1 MDRKE
6 TRELD
11 LLGNMKFVYL
21 MFFLCVCLC
30 SYGQSYKDVYI
41 KGIYLSSF
49 KKGEIIEMYENEKKR
64 VSGQNHSIAIDFS
77 SVSFFIPLQIE
88 KKRINYDNIPNEES
102 VFLSSCNDSLF
113 IIPSY
118 KDIDFLIERNLL
130 TYKTMD
136 ECCILSNAMK
146 FSPYYVIDSNNDKLF
161 RSVYIEG
168 YFRCYDIHNIEEKW
182 QSYLL
187 DVYTKSTKVKN
198 QTLFVLEKIRT
209 YTPYIE
215 DERFKKWLPYLK

>member
-6 TRELD
+6 TRELN

-88 KKRINYDNIPNEES
+88 KKES
-102 VFLSSCNDSLF
+102 IMIIFQMRNPFFCQAAMIVFL
-113 IIPSY
+113 
-118 KDIDFLIERNLL
+118 
-130 TYKTMD
+130 
-136 ECCILSNAMK
+136 
-146 FSPYYVIDSNNDKLF
+146 
-161 RSVYIEG
+161 
-168 YFRCYDIHNIEEKW
+168 
-182 QSYLL
+182 
-187 DVYTKSTKVKN
+187 
-198 QTLFVLEKIRT
+198 
-209 YTPYIE
+209 
-215 DERFKKWLPYLK
+215 